1 MRTFPEPMDLVR
13 DTGLAPSSHLQKV
26 LLSEA
31 ARVADLVAESRVG
44 GIAAKTPLSPLESGP
59 FESALRE
66 SQRNSGGAIIAEYK
80 QGSPSLGPFAAGTP
94 LLEQLKAYAEGGA
107 ACFSILTEPRYFLGS
122 TQHLRE
128 SLALGVPC
136 LYKGFVLSEGHLF
149 DAAASGAKGVLLI
162 ARVLKEHTA
171 TFAEAAR
178 NLGLEPLVEL
188 HDLTEI
194 GFAQDAKAR
203 LVGIN
208 ARDLSTFTLG
218 APNAA
223 PLRQAFPDAVLIRE
237 SGLATPE
244 DAMGAFSAGFD
255 AVLIGEALMR
265 STDPKGFVERVLVG
279 AKDRARAAS

>member
-1 MRTFPEPMDLVR
+1 MRTFPNPVDLVQG
-13 DTGLAPSSHLQKV
+13 TGLAPSSHLQKV
-26 LLSEA
+26 LLSELE
-31 ARVADLVAESRVG
+31 RINELPSKVG
-44 GIAAKTPLSPLESGP
+44 SKREPLSVDEPGP

-66 SQRNSGGAIIAEYK
+66 SYSREGGGIIAEYK

-94 LLEQLKAYAEGGA
+94 LQEQLTSYQEGGA

-122 TQHLRE
+122 SGHIAQAVE
-128 SLALGVPC
+128 LGVPS
-136 LYKGFVLSEGHLF
+136 LYKGFVISEEHLF
-149 DAAASGAKGVLLI
+149 DAAASGAKAVLLI

-178 NLGLEPLVEL
+178 ALGLEPLVEL

-194 GFAQDAKAR
+194 PAAQASQAR
-203 LVGIN
+203 LIGIN

-218 APNAA
+218 APSAA

-244 DAMGAFSAGFD
+244 DAVEAFAAGFD

-265 STDPKGFVERVLVG
+265 SANPKGFLGRVLAG
-279 AKDRARAAS
+279 ANARVAS